1 MVDSSFWLNLKVFQI
16 CLNNTYGLDPY
27 PEIQKIVPGPG
38 INHSGS
44 TTLIESNHFPSCV
57 LDLVKCPGGTG
68 REGLEQCYTNSGGD
82 PGLPCS
88 TECLGGCTG
97 LLPTQCTACRN
108 MRWTGEGCKEKCPG
122 LPWLSV
128 GPPPLFDILWHESL
142 LGFQSRR
149 FLGAAQ
155 GISFPEPEIPNT
167 VFFGAV

>member
-1 MVDSSFWLNLKVFQI
+1 MNLKVFQI

-44 TTLIESNHFPSCV
+44 TILIESNHFPSCV

-68 REGLEQCYTNSGGD
+68 AEGLVQCYTNSGGD

-128 GPPPLFDILWHESL
+128 GPPPFLIFYDINRS
-142 LGFQSRR
+142 
-149 FLGAAQ
+149 
-155 GISFPEPEIPNT
+155 
-167 VFFGAV
+167 

>member
-68 REGLEQCYTNSGGD
+68 PEGLEQCYTNSGGD

-108 MRWTGEGCKEKCPG
+108 MRWTGEGCKEKFKNVWK
-122 LPWLSV
+122 LKYLT
-128 GPPPLFDILWHESL
+128 
-142 LGFQSRR
+142 
-149 FLGAAQ
+149 
-155 GISFPEPEIPNT
+155 T
-167 VFFGAV
+167 VFFLNSIVKCQFCNIILKNSFLMKNFGLLS